1 MSRNRKTNGKRTGT
15 DRRSSRIHRR
25 VKEMAAQGLVEDQIA
40 LRLGSDK
47 NQLRR
52 RYIDSIKAGRDAKA
66 AEKAEAEAAELS
78 KSEQARLDA
87 IKKSFDSCWYS
98 KETGNLIFGCT
109 HSVEEALEWCEQT
122 HGGCRWITT
131 GLKNDQ

>member
-1 MSRNRKTNGKRTGT
+1 
-15 DRRSSRIHRR
+15 
-25 VKEMAAQGLVEDQIA
+25 MAAQGLVEDQIA

-98 KETGNLIFGCT
+98 KETGNLILA
-109 HSVEEALEWCEQT
+109 ALTALRKRSNGASRPTAAADGSQR
-122 HGGCRWITT
+122 G
-131 GLKNDQ
+131 

>member
-1 MSRNRKTNGKRTGT
+1 MSRNRQTSGKRTGT

-98 KETGNLIFGCT
+98 KETGNLILA
-109 HSVEEALEWCEQT
+109 ALTAVRKRSNGASRPTAAADGSQR
-122 HGGCRWITT
+122 G
-131 GLKNDQ
+131 